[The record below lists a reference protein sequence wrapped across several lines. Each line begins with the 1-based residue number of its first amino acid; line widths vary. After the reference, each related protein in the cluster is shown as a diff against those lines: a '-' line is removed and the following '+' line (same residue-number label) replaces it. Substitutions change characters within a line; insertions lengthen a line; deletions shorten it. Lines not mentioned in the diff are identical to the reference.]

1 MRIILKNLSKYL
13 AIFILITVFISIGII
28 STVSPNIDQ
37 YSAEIKG
44 WLNENNNYEI
54 DFKEM
59 SANWTFDGPELIL
72 ANPVIREK
80 SSRFNI
86 LEMEEL
92 IANIGFID
100 FIMGRAIAP
109 NQLKFRSLAIDVS
122 FSPDGDL
129 LFQGLSLFN
138 LTELIGQENDTS
150 SNLSVVG
157 EIVKLKISLPGQEEI
172 NLSIPR
178 IQIERNNNEI
188 NLETDFELPEIFGN
202 SIFLSASK
210 RISRVNPSSEW
221 ILYAEGEKLNIQK
234 WMSAAQ
240 IRNGNAISGQLNIQ
254 SWFEFNLDKLNR
266 MTADISLN
274 ELTNNKN
281 KKKPVDIKSRIEFSD
296 NEFGWFA
303 VADKFQLRREN
314 GFSPESRIEVQI
326 NENKIDGRITLDS
339 NISFFDLR
347 DLSSISAVID
357 NNFLSDFLEFQPSG
371 QLKDTKINISNI
383 REPDDR
389 FDISTD
395 FDNLGLLLSTQK
407 NQEINKLNIEGG
419 SGKFFLNQTGGR
431 LDISSQDSLITSDY
445 YFGGNLNL
453 SSAEGAIIWRTNEQG
468 ILILSDNIVLQNPF
482 FDIATSFEISWL
494 EGQRTPYADI
504 EGYWN
509 VDDVAQFAKL
519 LPKKTLNPV
528 LYEWAQNAFLSG
540 KITNGSIRL
549 VGLLEKFP
557 FRKNDGIFQV
567 KALAEDLALNY
578 ADTWPDAKVKNMEFT
593 IDSAHIYSL
602 KNESLH
608 AGMMVEDATIEIK
621 DLSNPIFEMQASSST
636 QLNTINNFLVSSP
649 IDKYFGGMLRNI
661 SFSGEAEYFVGVS
674 MPLRVKERDEYDY
687 TTNFRLTD
695 VNLDIEGLNPKIQN
709 INGLGSISRHD
720 ISTESMTGSW
730 IGSDIKISARK
741 AFTNEKDLSGVIS
754 VTGTTEINDIDKN
767 FNSSLSESLSGSTD
781 YTLKINVPRYSENPQ
796 PFFINLNANID
807 SIDISLPRPIR
818 DLKENNKFIDMD
830 IYFPE
835 DSSLMLQ
842 GKVGSDISWNIDY
855 VKDENI
861 WELKK
866 GALTFGS
873 VDYKPADS
881 RGFHIKGVTDYIN
894 FNDWYELL
902 LREND
907 KSDNNPQSGLIRSVD
922 LKMDE
927 FVFYDRVLTEQG
939 FIVNKGASEWI
950 IEAEGSNAQ
959 GYINIPY
966 RFDEEIP
973 IELVMERLY
982 LNQIAGSS
990 GVNISDPRALPSII
1004 LKLEDFS
1011 FSNYHL
1017 GSIDGSFLKTKDG
1030 LIAEE
1035 LITKN
1040 DSFEMTGNIGWLYD
1054 ELSDKKARTF
1064 MGLTL
1069 KSDDVADTLSK
1080 FDYQPVIQ
1088 SDDLEIQIDLD
1099 WDGSPFDE
1107 SMESLVGSFNVRLG
1121 SGQLEEIDPGAGR
1134 VFGLLSIVALP
1145 RRLSLDFRDVIE
1157 RGLGFDEILASFIV
1171 NKGIASTCNLSLKG
1185 PAADV
1190 GVIGNVDLVK
1200 MRYNQAAIVS
1210 TNIGNTLPIVGA
1222 VVAGPPAAA
1231 ALLIFS
1237 QVFKKPLQ
1245 EMAQIYYNIQGP
1257 FADPLVNNSD
1267 ASTFSSMSESFMCTQ
1282 AQN

>member
-1 MRIILKNLSKYL
+1 MRIILKKLSQYI
-13 AIFILITVFISIGII
+13 AIFFLITIFISMGIVSSI
-28 STVSPNIDQ
+28 SPNIDQ

-80 SSRFNI
+80 SSRI
-86 LEMEEL
+86 SIIETEEL
-92 IANIGFID
+92 IASIGFID
-100 FIMGRAIAP
+100 FIMGRAITP
-109 NQLKFRSLAIDVS
+109 NQLKFRNLEIDVS
-122 FSPDGDL
+122 FSSDDGL
-129 LFQGLSLFN
+129 LFQGLSLFD
-138 LTELIGQENDTS
+138 LTELMGHENDIS
-150 SNLSVVG
+150 ANLSVEG
-157 EIVKLKISLPGQEEI
+157 EIVKLKISLQGQEEI

-178 IQIERNNNEI
+178 IKIESNNNEI
-188 NLETDFELPEIFGN
+188 NLESDFDLPEIFGN

-210 RISRVNPSSEW
+210 RISQVNPSSEW
-221 ILYAEGEKLNIQK
+221 ILYLEGEELNIQN
-234 WMSAAQ
+234 WMNIAQ
-240 IRNGNAISGQLNIQ
+240 IKNGNAISGELNIQ

-274 ELTNNKN
+274 ELTNQKGRE
-281 KKKPVDIKSRIEFSD
+281 KPVDIKSRIEFSD

-303 VADKFQLRREN
+303 VADKFQLSRQT

-339 NISFFDLR
+339 NISFLDLR
-347 DLSSISAVID
+347 DLSSISALID
-357 NNFLSDFLEFQPSG
+357 NNLLSDFLKFHPSG
-371 QLKDTKINISNI
+371 KLKDTKINISNI
-383 REPDDR
+383 RDLENR

-395 FDNLGLLLSTQK
+395 FDDLGLLLSTKK
-407 NQEINKLNIEGG
+407 NQKMNKLKIDGG

-431 LDISSQDSLITSDY
+431 LDLSSRDSLITSDY
-445 YFGGNLNL
+445 YFDGNLSLN
-453 SSAEGAIIWRTNEQG
+453 SAEGAIIWRKNEQG

-494 EGQRTPYADI
+494 KGQRTPFADI

-509 VDDVAQFAKL
+509 VQDVAQFAKI
-519 LPKKTLNPV
+519 LPKKALNPV

-608 AGMMVEDATIEIK
+608 AGMMVKDAAIEIK
-621 DLSNPIFEMQASSST
+621 DLSNPIFNMQVSSSA
-636 QLNTINNFLVSSP
+636 QLNKINNFLISSP
-649 IDKYFGGMLRNI
+649 IDKYFGGALRNI
-661 SFSGEAEYFVGVS
+661 SSSGEAEYFVDVS
-674 MPLRVKERDEYDY
+674 MPLRAKERAKYDY
-687 TTNFRLTD
+687 STNFRLED
-695 VNLDIEGLNPKIQN
+695 VTLDIDGINPKIQN
-709 INGLGSISRHD
+709 INGLASISRRD

-741 AFTNEKDLSGVIS
+741 ASTNEKDLSGVIS
-754 VTGTTEINDIDKN
+754 VTGITEINDIDKN
-767 FNSSLSESLSGSTD
+767 FNSSLNESLSGSTD
-781 YTLKINVPRYSENPQ
+781 YTLKINIPRYGENTQ
-796 PFFINLNANID
+796 PFFINLNANLD
-807 SIDISLPRPIR
+807 SINILLPRPIR
-818 DLKENNKFIDMD
+818 DLKEKNKSIDMD

-835 DSSLMLQ
+835 ESSLMFQ
-842 GKVGSDISWNIDY
+842 GKVGSDMSWNIDY

-866 GALTFGS
+866 GTLTFGS
-873 VDYKPADS
+873 VDYTPADS
-881 RGFHIKGVTDYIN
+881 RGIHIKGETNYLN
-894 FNDWYELL
+894 YNDWYELL
-902 LREND
+902 LRENN
-907 KSDNNPQSGLIRSVD
+907 KSDDNLQSGLIRSVD

-927 FVFYDRVLTEQG
+927 FIFYDRVLTEQS
-939 FIVNKGASEWI
+939 FIVNKGSSEWI
-950 IEAEGSNAQ
+950 IEALGSNAQ
-959 GYINIPY
+959 GYINLPY
-966 RFDEEIP
+966 RFDEDIP

-982 LNQIAGSS
+982 LNQVVDSLGL
-990 GVNISDPRALPSII
+990 NISDPRTLPSIN

-1017 GSIDGSFLKTKDG
+1017 GSINGNFLKTKDG

-1035 LITKN
+1035 LIAKN
-1040 DSFEMTGNIGWLYD
+1040 DSFEMTGNIGWIYN
-1054 ELSDKKARTF
+1054 ESYNKKVKTY
-1064 MGLTL
+1064 LDIIL

-1080 FDYQPVIQ
+1080 LDYQPVIQ

-1107 SMESLVGSFNVRLG
+1107 FVESLVGSFSLRLG

-1157 RGLGFDEILASFIV
+1157 RGLGFDEILASFVV
-1171 NKGIASTCNLSLKG
+1171 NNGIASTCNLSLKG

-1257 FADPLVNNSD
+1257 FVDPLVNNSD
-1267 ASTFSSMSESFMCTQ
+1267 ASIFSSMSEDFMCTQ
-1282 AQN
+1282 VQN

>member
-1 MRIILKNLSKYL
+1 MRIILKKLSQYI
-13 AIFILITVFISIGII
+13 AIFFLITIFISMGIVSSI
-28 STVSPNIDQ
+28 SPNIDQ

-80 SSRFNI
+80 SSRI
-86 LEMEEL
+86 SIIETEEL
-92 IANIGFID
+92 IASIGFID
-100 FIMGRAIAP
+100 FIMGRAITP
-109 NQLKFRSLAIDVS
+109 NQLKFRNLEIDVS
-122 FSPDGDL
+122 FSSDDGL
-129 LFQGLSLFN
+129 LFQGLSLFD
-138 LTELIGQENDTS
+138 LTELMGHENDIS
-150 SNLSVVG
+150 ANLSVEG
-157 EIVKLKISLPGQEEI
+157 EIVKLKISLQGQEEI

-178 IQIERNNNEI
+178 IKIESNNNEI
-188 NLETDFELPEIFGN
+188 NLESDFDLPEIFGN

-210 RISRVNPSSEW
+210 RISQVNPSSEW
-221 ILYAEGEKLNIQK
+221 ILYLEGEELNIQN
-234 WMSAAQ
+234 WMNIAQ
-240 IRNGNAISGQLNIQ
+240 IKNGNAISGELNIQ

-274 ELTNNKN
+274 ELTNQKGRE
-281 KKKPVDIKSRIEFSD
+281 KPVDIKSRIEFSD

-303 VADKFQLRREN
+303 VADKFQLSRQT

-339 NISFFDLR
+339 NISFLDLR
-347 DLSSISAVID
+347 DLSSISALID
-357 NNFLSDFLEFQPSG
+357 NNLLSDFLKFHPSG
-371 QLKDTKINISNI
+371 KLKDTKINISNI
-383 REPDDR
+383 RDLENR

-395 FDNLGLLLSTQK
+395 FDDLGLLLSTKK
-407 NQEINKLNIEGG
+407 NQKMNKLKIDGG

-431 LDISSQDSLITSDY
+431 LDLSSRDSLITSDY
-445 YFGGNLNL
+445 YFDGNLSLN
-453 SSAEGAIIWRTNEQG
+453 SAEGAIIWRKNEQG

-494 EGQRTPYADI
+494 KGQRTPFADI

-509 VDDVAQFAKL
+509 VQDVAQFAKI
-519 LPKKTLNPV
+519 LPKKALNPV

-549 VGLLEKFP
+549 FGLLEKFP
-557 FRKNDGIFQV
+557 FQKKDGIFQI

-608 AGMMVEDATIEIK
+608 AGMMVKDAAIEIK
-621 DLSNPIFEMQASSST
+621 DLSNPIFNMQVSSSA
-636 QLNTINNFLVSSP
+636 QLNKINNFLISSP
-649 IDKYFGGMLRNI
+649 IDKYFGGALRNI
-661 SFSGEAEYFVGVS
+661 SSSGEAEYFVDVS
-674 MPLRVKERDEYDY
+674 MPLRAKERAKYDY
-687 TTNFRLTD
+687 STNFRLED
-695 VNLDIEGLNPKIQN
+695 VTLDIDGINPKIQN
-709 INGLGSISRHD
+709 INGLASISRRD

-741 AFTNEKDLSGVIS
+741 ASTNEKDLSGVIS
-754 VTGTTEINDIDKN
+754 VTGITEINDIDKN
-767 FNSSLSESLSGSTD
+767 FNSSLNESLSGSTD
-781 YTLKINVPRYSENPQ
+781 YTLKINIPRYGENTQ
-796 PFFINLNANID
+796 PFFINLNANLD
-807 SIDISLPRPIR
+807 SINILLPRPIR
-818 DLKENNKFIDMD
+818 DLKEKNKSIDMD

-835 DSSLMLQ
+835 ESSLMFQ
-842 GKVGSDISWNIDY
+842 GKVGSDMSWNIDY

-866 GALTFGS
+866 GTLTFGS
-873 VDYKPADS
+873 VDYTPADS
-881 RGFHIKGVTDYIN
+881 RGIHIKGETNYLN
-894 FNDWYELL
+894 YNDWYELL
-902 LREND
+902 LRENN
-907 KSDNNPQSGLIRSVD
+907 KSDDNLQSGLIRSVD

-927 FVFYDRVLTEQG
+927 FIFYDRVLTEQSL
-939 FIVNKGASEWI
+939 IVNKGSSEWI
-950 IEAEGSNAQ
+950 IEALGSNAQ
-959 GYINIPY
+959 GYINLPY
-966 RFDEEIP
+966 RFDEDIP
-973 IELVMERLY
+973 IEIVMERLY
-982 LNQIAGSS
+982 LNQVVDSLGL
-990 GVNISDPRALPSII
+990 NISDPRTLPSIN

-1017 GSIDGSFLKTKDG
+1017 GSINGNFLKTKDG

-1035 LITKN
+1035 LIAKN
-1040 DSFEMTGNIGWLYD
+1040 DSFEMTGNIGWIYN
-1054 ELSDKKARTF
+1054 ESYNKKVKTY
-1064 MGLTL
+1064 LDIIL

-1080 FDYQPVIQ
+1080 LDYQPVIQ

-1107 SMESLVGSFNVRLG
+1107 FVESLVGSFSLRLG

-1157 RGLGFDEILASFIV
+1157 RGLGFDEIIASFIV
-1171 NKGIASTCNLSLKG
+1171 NNGIASTCNMSLKG

-1257 FADPLVNNSD
+1257 FVDPLVNNSD
-1267 ASTFSSMSESFMCTQ
+1267 ASIFSSMSEDFMCTQ
-1282 AQN
+1282 VQN

>member
-1 MRIILKNLSKYL
+1 MRIILKKLSQYI
-13 AIFILITVFISIGII
+13 AIFFLITIFISMGIVSSI
-28 STVSPNIDQ
+28 SPNIDQ

-80 SSRFNI
+80 SSRI
-86 LEMEEL
+86 SIIETEEL
-92 IANIGFID
+92 IASIGFID
-100 FIMGRAIAP
+100 FIMGRAITP
-109 NQLKFRSLAIDVS
+109 NQLKFRNLEIDVS
-122 FSPDGDL
+122 FSSDDGL
-129 LFQGLSLFN
+129 LFQGLSLFD
-138 LTELIGQENDTS
+138 LTELMGHENDIS
-150 SNLSVVG
+150 ANLSVEG
-157 EIVKLKISLPGQEEI
+157 EIVKLKISLQGQEEI

-178 IQIERNNNEI
+178 IKIESNNNEI
-188 NLETDFELPEIFGN
+188 NLESDFDLPEIFGN

-210 RISRVNPSSEW
+210 RISQVNPSSEW
-221 ILYAEGEKLNIQK
+221 ILYLEGEELNIQN
-234 WMSAAQ
+234 WMNIAQ
-240 IRNGNAISGQLNIQ
+240 IKNGNAISGELNIQ

-274 ELTNNKN
+274 ELTNQKGRE
-281 KKKPVDIKSRIEFSD
+281 KPVDIKSRIEFSD

-303 VADKFQLRREN
+303 VADKFQLSRQT

-339 NISFFDLR
+339 NISFLDLR
-347 DLSSISAVID
+347 DLSSISALID
-357 NNFLSDFLEFQPSG
+357 NNLLSDFLKFHPSG
-371 QLKDTKINISNI
+371 KLKDTKINISNI
-383 REPDDR
+383 RDLENR

-395 FDNLGLLLSTQK
+395 FDDLGLLLSTKK
-407 NQEINKLNIEGG
+407 NQKMNKLKIDGG

-431 LDISSQDSLITSDY
+431 LDLSSRDSLITSDY
-445 YFGGNLNL
+445 YFDGNLSLN
-453 SSAEGAIIWRTNEQG
+453 SAEGAIIWRKNEQG

-494 EGQRTPYADI
+494 KGQRTPFADI

-509 VDDVAQFAKL
+509 VQDVAQFAKI
-519 LPKKTLNPV
+519 LPKKALNPV

-549 VGLLEKFP
+549 FGLLEKFP
-557 FRKNDGIFQV
+557 FQKKDGIFQI

-608 AGMMVEDATIEIK
+608 AGMMVKDAAIEIK
-621 DLSNPIFEMQASSST
+621 DLSNPIFNMQVSSSA
-636 QLNTINNFLVSSP
+636 QLNKINNFLISSP
-649 IDKYFGGMLRNI
+649 IDKYFGGALRNI
-661 SFSGEAEYFVGVS
+661 SSSGEAEYFVDVS
-674 MPLRVKERDEYDY
+674 MPLRAKERAKYDY
-687 TTNFRLTD
+687 STNFRLED
-695 VNLDIEGLNPKIQN
+695 VTLDIDGINPKIQN
-709 INGLGSISRHD
+709 INGLASISRRD

-741 AFTNEKDLSGVIS
+741 ASTNEKDLSGVIS
-754 VTGTTEINDIDKN
+754 VTGITEINDIDKN
-767 FNSSLSESLSGSTD
+767 FNSSLNESLSGSTD
-781 YTLKINVPRYSENPQ
+781 YTLKINIPRYGENTQ
-796 PFFINLNANID
+796 PFFINLNANLD
-807 SIDISLPRPIR
+807 SINILLPRPIR
-818 DLKENNKFIDMD
+818 DLKEKNKSIDMD

-835 DSSLMLQ
+835 ESSLMFQ
-842 GKVGSDISWNIDY
+842 GKVGSDMSWNIDY

-866 GALTFGS
+866 GTLTFGS
-873 VDYKPADS
+873 VDYTPADS
-881 RGFHIKGVTDYIN
+881 RGIHIKGETNYLN
-894 FNDWYELL
+894 YNDWYELL
-902 LREND
+902 LRENN
-907 KSDNNPQSGLIRSVD
+907 KSDDNLQSGLIRSVD

-927 FVFYDRVLTEQG
+927 FIFYDRILTEQS
-939 FIVNKGASEWI
+939 FIVNKGSSEWI

-959 GYINIPY
+959 GYINLPY
-966 RFDEEIP
+966 RFDEDIP
-973 IELVMERLY
+973 IEIVMERLY
-982 LNQIAGSS
+982 LNQVVDSLGL
-990 GVNISDPRALPSII
+990 NISDPRTLPSIN

-1017 GSIDGSFLKTKDG
+1017 GSINGNFLKTKDG

-1035 LITKN
+1035 LIAKN
-1040 DSFEMTGNIGWLYD
+1040 DSFEMTGNIGWIYN
-1054 ELSDKKARTF
+1054 ESYNKKVKTY
-1064 MGLTL
+1064 LDIIL

-1080 FDYQPVIQ
+1080 LDYQPVIQ

-1107 SMESLVGSFNVRLG
+1107 FMESLVGSFNLRLG

-1171 NKGIASTCNLSLKG
+1171 NNGIASTCNLSLKG

-1257 FADPLVNNSD
+1257 FVDPLVNNSD
-1267 ASTFSSMSESFMCTQ
+1267 ASIFSSMSEDFMCTQ
-1282 AQN
+1282 VQN

>member
-1 MRIILKNLSKYL
+1 MSIILKNLSKYI
-13 AIFILITVFISIGII
+13 AIFILITVSISIGII
-28 STVSPNIDQ
+28 STISPNIDQ

-59 SANWTFDGPELIL
+59 SASWSIEGPELIL

-80 SSRFNI
+80 SSRLNI
-86 LEMEEL
+86 IEMEEL
-92 IANIGFID
+92 IASIGFVD
-100 FIMGRAIAP
+100 FIMGRAVTP
-109 NQLKFRSLAIDVS
+109 NQLKFRNLEIDIS
-122 FSPDGDL
+122 FSPAGDL
-129 LFQGLSLFN
+129 LFQGLSSVN
-138 LTELIGQENDTS
+138 LTELIGHKNNTS
-150 SNLSVVG
+150 SNLNVEG
-157 EIVKLKISLPGQEEI
+157 EIVLLNISLPSQEEI

-188 NLETDFELPEIFGN
+188 NLETDFILPEIFGN

-210 RISRVNPSSEW
+210 RISQVNSSSEW
-221 ILYAEGEKLNIQK
+221 ILYIEGEELDIQH
-234 WMSAAQ
+234 WMNAAEVK
-240 IRNGNAISGQLNIQ
+240 NGNAINGKLNIQ
-254 SWFEFNLDKLNR
+254 SWFEFDLDNLNR

-274 ELTNNKN
+274 ELTNQNSR
-281 KKKPVDIKSRIEFSD
+281 KKSLDIKSRIEFSD

-303 VADKFQLRREN
+303 VADKFQLSREN

-326 NENKIDGRITLDS
+326 NENKIDGRTTLDS
-339 NISFFDLR
+339 NISFLDLR
-347 DLSSISAVID
+347 DLSSISAVIE
-357 NNFLSDFLEFQPSG
+357 NKFLSDFLKLQPSG
-371 QLKDTKINISNI
+371 QLKNTKINISDL
-383 REPDDR
+383 REPNNR

-395 FDNLGLLLSTQK
+395 FDDLGLLVTTNK

-431 LDISSQDSLITSDY
+431 LDLSTQDLLITSDY
-445 YFGGNLNL
+445 YFDGNLSL
-453 SSAEGAIIWRTNEQG
+453 SSAEGAIIWRKNEQG
-468 ILILSDNIVLQNPF
+468 ILILSDNIMLQNPF

-494 EGQRTPYADI
+494 DGQRTPYADI

-509 VDDVAQFAKL
+509 VEDVDQFVKF
-519 LPKKTLNPV
+519 LPKKTFNPV

-540 KITNGSIRL
+540 KITNGSVRL

-557 FRKNDGIFQV
+557 FRKNDGIFQI

-608 AGMMVEDATIEIK
+608 AGMKVEDAIIEIK
-621 DLSNPIFEMQASSST
+621 DLSNPVFEMQASSSA
-636 QLNTINNFLVSSP
+636 QLNTINNFLISSP

-661 SFSGEAEYFVGVS
+661 SSLGEAEYFVDVS
-674 MPLRVKERDEYDY
+674 MPLRVKERINYDY
-687 TTNFRLTD
+687 TANFRLKD
-695 VNLDIEGLNPKIQN
+695 VTLDIDGLNPKIHN
-709 INGLGSISRHD
+709 INGSASISRHD
-720 ISTESMTGSW
+720 ISTEIMTGSW
-730 IGSDIKISARK
+730 IGSDIKITARK
-741 AFTNEKDLSGVIS
+741 AFTDEKDLSGVIS
-754 VTGTTEINDIDKN
+754 VTGVTEINDIDKN
-767 FNSSLSESLSGSTD
+767 FNSSLKESLSGSTD
-781 YTLKINVPRYSENPQ
+781 YTLNINVPRYSENPQ

-818 DLKENNKFIDMD
+818 DLKEDNKFIDMD

-835 DSSLMLQ
+835 DSSLVLQ

-855 VKDENI
+855 AKDENI

-866 GALTFGS
+866 GTLTFGS

-881 RGFHIKGVTDYIN
+881 RGIHIKGTTDYIN

-907 KSDNNPQSGLIRSVD
+907 KSDDNPQSGLIRSVD
-922 LKMDE
+922 LKMNE
-927 FVFYDRVLTEQG
+927 FIFYDRVLSEQN
-939 FIVNKGASEWI
+939 FIVNKGSSEWI
-950 IEAEGSNAQ
+950 IEAEGSDAQ
-959 GYINIPY
+959 GYINLPY
-966 RFDEEIP
+966 RFDEDIP

-982 LNQIAGSS
+982 LNQVADSS
-990 GVNISDPRALPSII
+990 GVNILDPRTLPSII

-1035 LITKN
+1035 LIAKN
-1040 DSFEMTGNIGWLYD
+1040 DSFEMIGNIGWLYD
-1054 ELSDKKARTF
+1054 ETSDKKAKTH
-1064 MGLTL
+1064 MGLIL

-1107 SMESLVGSFNVRLG
+1107 FLESLVGSFNLRLG

-1157 RGLGFDEILASFIV
+1157 RGLGFDEILASFII
-1171 NKGIASTCNLSLKG
+1171 NNGIASTCNLSLKG

-1257 FADPLVNNSD
+1257 FADPMVNNSN
-1267 ASTFSSMSESFMCTQ
+1267 ASIFSSMSEAFMCTQ
-1282 AQN
+1282 TQN

>member
-1 MRIILKNLSKYL
+1 MRIILKKLSQYI
-13 AIFILITVFISIGII
+13 AIFFLITIFISMGIVSSI
-28 STVSPNIDQ
+28 SPNIDQ

-80 SSRFNI
+80 SSRI
-86 LEMEEL
+86 SIIETEEL
-92 IANIGFID
+92 IASIGFID
-100 FIMGRAIAP
+100 FIMGRAITP
-109 NQLKFRSLAIDVS
+109 NQLKFRNLEIDVS
-122 FSPDGDL
+122 FSSDDGL
-129 LFQGLSLFN
+129 LFQGLSLFD
-138 LTELIGQENDTS
+138 LTELMGHENDIS
-150 SNLSVVG
+150 ANLSVEG
-157 EIVKLKISLPGQEEI
+157 EIVKLKISLQGQEEI

-178 IQIERNNNEI
+178 IKIESNNNEI
-188 NLETDFELPEIFGN
+188 NLESDFDLPEIFGN

-210 RISRVNPSSEW
+210 RISQVNPSSEW
-221 ILYAEGEKLNIQK
+221 ILYLEGEELNIQN
-234 WMSAAQ
+234 WMNIAQ
-240 IRNGNAISGQLNIQ
+240 IKNGNAISGELNIQ

-274 ELTNNKN
+274 ELTNQKGRE
-281 KKKPVDIKSRIEFSD
+281 KPVDIKSRIEFSD

-303 VADKFQLRREN
+303 VADKFQLSRQT

-339 NISFFDLR
+339 NISFLDLR
-347 DLSSISAVID
+347 DLSSISALID
-357 NNFLSDFLEFQPSG
+357 NNLLSDFLKFHPSG
-371 QLKDTKINISNI
+371 KLKDTKINISNI
-383 REPDDR
+383 RDLENR

-395 FDNLGLLLSTQK
+395 FDDLGLLLSTKK
-407 NQEINKLNIEGG
+407 NQKMNKLKIDGG

-431 LDISSQDSLITSDY
+431 LDLSSRDSLITSDY
-445 YFGGNLNL
+445 YFDGNLSLN
-453 SSAEGAIIWRTNEQG
+453 SAEGAIIWRKNEQG

-494 EGQRTPYADI
+494 KGQRTPFADI

-509 VDDVAQFAKL
+509 VQDVAQFAKI
-519 LPKKTLNPV
+519 LPKKALNPV

-549 VGLLEKFP
+549 FGLLEKFP
-557 FRKNDGIFQV
+557 FQKKDGIFQI

-608 AGMMVEDATIEIK
+608 AGMMVKDAAIEIK
-621 DLSNPIFEMQASSST
+621 DLSNPIFNMQVSSSA
-636 QLNTINNFLVSSP
+636 QLNKINNFLISSP
-649 IDKYFGGMLRNI
+649 IDKYFGGALRNI
-661 SFSGEAEYFVGVS
+661 SSSGEAEYFVDVS
-674 MPLRVKERDEYDY
+674 MPLRAKERAKYDY
-687 TTNFRLTD
+687 STNFRLED
-695 VNLDIEGLNPKIQN
+695 VTLDIDGINPKIQN
-709 INGLGSISRHD
+709 INGLASISRRD

-741 AFTNEKDLSGVIS
+741 ASTNEKDLSGVIS
-754 VTGTTEINDIDKN
+754 VTGITEINDIDKN
-767 FNSSLSESLSGSTD
+767 FNSSLNESLSGSTD
-781 YTLKINVPRYSENPQ
+781 YTLKINIPRYGENTQ
-796 PFFINLNANID
+796 PFFINLNANLD
-807 SIDISLPRPIR
+807 SINILLPRPIR
-818 DLKENNKFIDMD
+818 DLKEKNKSIDMD

-835 DSSLMLQ
+835 ESSLMFQ
-842 GKVGSDISWNIDY
+842 GKVGSDMSWNIDY

-866 GALTFGS
+866 GTLTFGS
-873 VDYKPADS
+873 VDYTPADS
-881 RGFHIKGVTDYIN
+881 RGIHIKGETNYLN
-894 FNDWYELL
+894 YNDWYELL
-902 LREND
+902 LRENN
-907 KSDNNPQSGLIRSVD
+907 KSDDNLQSGLIRSVD

-927 FVFYDRVLTEQG
+927 FIFYDRVLTEQS
-939 FIVNKGASEWI
+939 FIVNKGSSEWI
-950 IEAEGSNAQ
+950 IEALGSNAQ
-959 GYINIPY
+959 GYINLPY
-966 RFDEEIP
+966 RFDEDIP

-982 LNQIAGSS
+982 LNQVVDSLGL
-990 GVNISDPRALPSII
+990 NISDPRTLPSIN

-1017 GSIDGSFLKTKDG
+1017 GSINGNFLKTKDG

-1035 LITKN
+1035 LIAKN
-1040 DSFEMTGNIGWLYD
+1040 DSFEMTGNIGWIYN
-1054 ELSDKKARTF
+1054 ESYNKKVKTY
-1064 MGLTL
+1064 LDIIL

-1080 FDYQPVIQ
+1080 LDYQPVIQ

-1107 SMESLVGSFNVRLG
+1107 FVESLVGSFSLRLG

-1157 RGLGFDEILASFIV
+1157 RGLGFDEIIASFIV
-1171 NKGIASTCNLSLKG
+1171 NNGIASTCNMSLKG

-1257 FADPLVNNSD
+1257 FVDPLVNNSD
-1267 ASTFSSMSESFMCTQ
+1267 ASIFSSMSEDFMCTQ
-1282 AQN
+1282 VQN